1 MLKCEQGRGYDPES
15 REYLFMESVKLDAA
29 IWDKR
34 PLIGMV
40 HLGPLPGSP
49 RYDAAALPLEA
60 VLSRA
65 AADARALTEGGADAI
80 MVENFFDAPF
90 AKDAVPPHTIAA
102 MTRAVLAVREAVPDD
117 LPVGVNVLR
126 NDARSALAIAHVCG
140 ASFVRINVYVG
151 AAVTD
156 QGIIEGAARTAIL
169 YRREI
174 GAEHV
179 AIFADVFVKHAAQIG
194 DPAAVTLEDA
204 ARDAVER
211 GMADA
216 LIVSGAATGSAT
228 EPEEVRRVRTAVP
241 ETPVLVGS
249 GFNAETVGA
258 LLAAGAAG
266 AIVGTSLKRHGRVAE
281 PVQAQRVRAL
291 KAAMTAKPRI
301 PVPPSS

>member
-1 MLKCEQGRGYDPES
+1 MPYA
-15 REYLFMESVKLDAA
+15 KLDAA
-29 IWDKR
+29 FWVKR

-49 RYDAAALPLEA
+49 RYNPSILPMET
-60 VLSRA
+60 VLMQA
-65 AADARALTEGGADAI
+65 TENARALADGGADAI

-117 LPVGVNVLR
+117 LPIGVNVLR

-140 ASFVRINVYVG
+140 ARFVRINVYVG

-174 GAEHV
+174 GAAEDV

-216 LIVSGAATGSAT
+216 LIVSGAATGAAT
-228 EPEEVRRVRTAVP
+228 EPDDIRRVRSAVP
-241 ETPVLVGS
+241 DTPVLVGS
-249 GFNAETVGA
+249 GFNAQTAGA
-258 LLAAGAAG
+258 LLAAGATG
-266 AIVGTSLKRHGRVAE
+266 AIVGTSLKRGGRVFDVVEAE
-281 PVQAQRVRAL
+281 RVRAL
-291 KAAMTAKPRI
+291 KAAMGTTAPDSGTVPR
-301 PVPPSS
+301 